1 MIEEQEKD
9 KEEWSEIDTKAPEKE
24 DKVEYEVE
32 GEEDE
37 KVETP
42 SPVETEEEKEEA
54 PKEEVKKEEA
64 PPELEGVETKGAQKR
79 IRQLVKQRKE
89 RDEQL
94 AQLLKQNEELNYRLN
109 NSQQQFNTVNKLSL
123 DASEKQITDKLE
135 LARNAYKSAH
145 EEGDSGKI
153 LQAQEFLNEAQ
164 NDLKSLNVTK
174 QQFNQQPVQQ
184 QVQQPHYQPPMPT
197 PDPKAEE
204 WATSNDWFG
213 KDQIMTVSALAIDGQ
228 LKEEGFNPTDSEYY
242 IEIDRRMKETFPHK
256 FAATAAQGG
265 EVRQQDNTSKPAQ
278 VVAGASR
285 SSPGSSKKVKLSKE
299 DIRLANKWNI
309 PLEQYALEKKKSE
322 QADGEYTTINTQR
335 GGNK

>member
-1 MIEEQEKD
+1 MAEE
-9 KEEWSEIDTKAPEKE
+9 KEEWSEVDTIAPEKE

-37 KVETP
+37 KVETH
-42 SPVETEEEKEEA
+42 SPVKTEEEA
-54 PKEEVKKEEA
+54 PQEEVKKEEA

-94 AQLLKQNEELNYRLN
+94 AQLLKQNEELNHRLN
-109 NSQQQFNTVNKLSL
+109 NSQHQYQTISKLNL
-123 DASEKQITDKLE
+123 DASEKQLTDKLE

-145 EEGDSGKI
+145 AEGDSAKI

-184 QVQQPHYQPPMPT
+184 QQQQPAQPQYQPQPT
-197 PDPKAEE
+197 PDPKASE
-204 WATSNDWFG
+204 WAQRNEWFG
-213 KDQIMTVSALAIDGQ
+213 ADQVMTAASLAIDAQ
-228 LKEEGFNPTDSEYY
+228 LREEGFSPTDQEYY
-242 IEIDRRMKETFPHK
+242 TEVDRRIKETFPHK
-256 FAATAAQGG
+256 FNG
-265 EVRQQDNTSKPAQ
+265 EVRQQGNTSTPAQ

-322 QADGEYTTINTQR
+322 QADGEYTTINMQR

>member
-1 MIEEQEKD
+1 MEQEQ
-9 KEEWSEIDTKAPEKE
+9 EEWSEVDTTAPKEEKI
-24 DKVEYEVE
+24 EYEVE

-42 SPVETEEEKEEA
+42 SPIKAKEDEKSEEA
-54 PKEEVKKEEA
+54 PKQKE
-64 PPELEGVETKGAQKR
+64 PQELEGIETKGAQKR

-94 AQLLKQNEELNYRLN
+94 AQLMKQNEELNQKLN
-109 NSQQQFNTVNKLSL
+109 SSQHQFNTVSKLNL

-145 EEGDSGKI
+145 EEGDSAKI

-174 QQFNQQPVQQ
+174 QQFDQQPVQQPQQPVQQ
-184 QVQQPHYQPPMPT
+184 QYQPQPT
-197 PDPKAEE
+197 PDPRAAE
-204 WATSNDWFG
+204 WAQRNEWFG
-213 KDQIMTVSALAIDGQ
+213 SDQVMTAASLAIDGQ
-228 LKEEGFNPTDSEYY
+228 LKEEGFNPTDPEYY
-242 IEIDRRMKETFPHK
+242 TEIDRRMQETFPHK
-256 FAATAAQGG
+256 FAANAAPVE
-265 EVRQQDNTSKPAQ
+265 EVRQQVEASKPAQ

-309 PLEQYALEKKKSE
+309 PLEQYALEKQK
-322 QADGEYTTINTQR
+322 ADKAEGEYTTINMQR
-335 GGNK
+335 GGK